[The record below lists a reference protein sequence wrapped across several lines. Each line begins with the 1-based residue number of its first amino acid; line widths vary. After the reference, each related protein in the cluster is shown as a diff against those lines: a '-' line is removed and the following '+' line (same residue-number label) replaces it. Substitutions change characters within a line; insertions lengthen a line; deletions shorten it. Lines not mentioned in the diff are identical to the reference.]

1 MRAYFNN
8 SESYINI
15 EGYNH
20 TINFTPDR
28 VELYNFNLSLTE
40 NVVNFIETYAS
51 TVITDI
57 KIDKGSQTVLNL
69 NNMTLRL
76 YSYIDSIEELG
87 GRTVQLSL
95 VNT

>member
-1 MRAYFNN
+1 MKAYFNN

-20 TINFTPDR
+20 TINFTPER
-28 VELYNFNLSLTE
+28 AELYNFNLSLTE
-40 NVVNFIETYAS
+40 NAVNFIEAYVN

-57 KIDKGSQTVLNL
+57 KIDKGGQTVLNL
-69 NNMTLRL
+69 NNMSLRL

-87 GRTVQLSL
+87 GRTVQLAL